1 MSRIGGACMIIDAHV
16 HIGTMGAFHMPQEML
31 LESMDKYKI
40 DYCLVSNIE
49 AQEFDG
55 NLQLIPAK
63 IQIDQ
68 VTVLKNTLE
77 FARKNPN
84 RIGVLVWIKP
94 YGEVV
99 TEELENLIAENIDII
114 FGLKVHPF
122 SSKTAMDDPKMEPY
136 IELARKFQF
145 PIVAHTGGCEEAEP
159 IHMWNAAKKHPDV
172 NFIMAHMGLGSDNQE
187 AIRLL
192 STLPNLYGDTAWVST
207 ESTVQAMKEAG
218 SHKMLFGS
226 DNPIDGVDTYHH
238 NPKGEIHVY
247 QSYFHELEGQIGKE
261 AYENLMFR
269 NTLRM
274 FPRIPINV

>member
-1 MSRIGGACMIIDAHV
+1 MIIDAHV
-16 HIGTMGAFHMPQEML
+16 HIGTLGDFYMPPEML
-31 LESMDKYKI
+31 LESMDKYEI
-40 DYCLVSNIE
+40 DYCLVSNID

-55 NLQLIPAK
+55 NLQPIPAK
-63 IQIDQ
+63 KQKDQ
-68 VTVLKNTLE
+68 VTILKDTLD
-77 FARKNPN
+77 FAKKNSH

-99 TEELENLIAENIDII
+99 TEELENLIAENTDII

-136 IELARKFQF
+136 IELARKFHF

-159 IHMWNAAKKHPDV
+159 IHMWNVAKKNPDI
-172 NFIMAHMGLGSDNQE
+172 NFIMAHMGLGSDNKE

-192 STLPNLYGDTAWVST
+192 SSLPNLYGDTAWVST
-207 ESTVQAMKEAG
+207 ESTIQAMKEAG

-226 DNPIDGVDTYHH
+226 DNPIDGVDTYHN
-238 NPKGEIHVY
+238 NPKGEISVY
-247 QSYFHELEGQIGKE
+247 QAYFHELEDKMGTE
-261 AYENLMFR
+261 EYEKLMFR

-274 FPRIPINV
+274 FPKIPIHV